1 MARRP
6 TISHLA
12 AAAGV
17 SVATVDRVL
26 NRRHKVRSETAE
38 RVLAAAQSIGFH
50 ATALLKQRIRAD
62 VPERTFGF
70 LLQKSS
76 DYFYQQLAS
85 DLQTATRSA
94 GNIRGRAVIEFIDE
108 LSPTLIAECVRDL
121 GGRSDALAIVSV
133 DHPHV
138 SAAIATLSDGGVPT
152 FAILTDLTA
161 DRRAGYIGRDNR
173 KEGRT
178 AAWMMAKAARRP
190 GKIGIIVGSHRY
202 LCQETAEISFRSWFR
217 EHAPDFPL
225 LEPLVNLEEARIA
238 HAATLELMARNPDLV
253 GLYIAGGGMAGALE
267 AAREEARRE
276 PLIVV
281 CNELTPTT
289 RAALIDG
296 ILTAVIHT
304 RTAALAERAIE
315 AMTRALAAP
324 SSAPPGQ
331 ILVPFDLYIAENI

>member
-1 MARRP
+1 MPGRP
-6 TISHLA
+6 TITDLA

-26 NRRHKVRSETAE
+26 NRRHPVRVQTAE
-38 RVLAAAQSIGFH
+38 RVLAAAQAIGFH
-50 ATALLKQRIRAD
+50 AATLIRQRIGAE

-70 LLQKSS
+70 LLQKHAEH
-76 DYFYQQLAS
+76 FYRDLAS
-85 DLQTATRSA
+85 NLQAATTNARD
-94 GNIRGRAVIEFIDE
+94 IRGRALVEFIEE
-108 LSPTLIAECVRDL
+108 LSPTLIADCIRDL
-121 GGRSDALAIVSV
+121 GTRADALAVVSV

-138 SAAIATLSDGGVPT
+138 SAAIAALKDGGVPT
-152 FAILTDLTA
+152 FAIVTDLTA
-161 DRRAGYIGRDNR
+161 ESRAGYIGRDNR

-190 GKIGIIVGSHRY
+190 GKVGIIVGSHRY

-217 EHAPDFPL
+217 EHAPDFRL
-225 LEPLVNLEEARIA
+225 LETLVNLEESRIA
-238 HAATLELMARNPDLV
+238 YEATLELLARNPDLV
-253 GLYIAGGGMAGALE
+253 GLYIAGGGIAGALE
-267 AAREEARRE
+267 AAREEARLE
-276 PLIVV
+276 PLLVV

-304 RTAALAERAIE
+304 RTGALAERTIE
-315 AMTRALAAP
+315 AMTQALAAP